1 MSKSSK
7 KQFAITAD
15 LLGRTLHALDEL
27 ERPYVVL
34 IEGVPTMFK
43 NCSPL
48 HAAAI
53 VERQYQLN
61 CKMQELLVEV
71 DAEKQTAIPGGDEN
85 NVCGA

>member
-1 MSKSSK
+1 
-7 KQFAITAD
+7 

-53 VERQYQLN
+53 VEAQYLLN
-61 CKMQELLVEV
+61 AKIQEYKIEAE
-71 DAEKQTAIPGGDEN
+71 AEKQTAIPDGDGGVKER
-85 NVCGA
+85 